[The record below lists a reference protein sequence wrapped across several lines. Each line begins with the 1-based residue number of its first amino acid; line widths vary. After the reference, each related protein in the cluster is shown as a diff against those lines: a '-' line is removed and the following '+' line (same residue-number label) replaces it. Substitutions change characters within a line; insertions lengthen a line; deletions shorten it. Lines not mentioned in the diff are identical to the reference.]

1 MQQPLDFDADIV
13 FLMDASSFV
22 TQDNLIDEKYFV
34 KSLAKFLN
42 VSPGASRAA
51 LVLYGTF
58 HNTEIR
64 FNDSRSLRDFSDRV
78 DLAQAVGGLRR
89 MDVALKEATNVL
101 AEKRRGVPHVVVLV
115 TTGEQSSSIDGIP
128 LDDALEP
135 LENLGAHTFVVAI
148 GHDPDTS
155 TNVLPVPSFNALP
168 SRAYDMARQIK
179 ITSGIEISCVNNKQS
194 CFYFNFVRFEKWT
207 A

>member
-13 FLMDASSFV
+13 FLMDGSSFV
-22 TQDNLIDEKYFV
+22 TQGNLNDEKDFV

-42 VSPGASRAA
+42 VSPGTSRAA

-58 HNTEIR
+58 SITEMR
-64 FNDSRSLRDFSDRV
+64 FNDSRSLRDFSDGV

-89 MDVALKEATNVL
+89 MDIALKEATDL
-101 AEKRRGVPHVVVLV
+101 LIDKRRGVPHVVVLV
-115 TTGEQSSSIDGIP
+115 TTGEQSSSVDGIP
-128 LDDALEP
+128 LDDALAP
-135 LENLGAHTFVVAI
+135 LENRGVHTFVVAI

-155 TNVLPVPSFNALP
+155 TNILRVPSFKALP

-179 ITSGIEISCVNNKQS
+179 FISGIEISCVCNM
-194 CFYFNFVRFEKWT
+194 Y
-207 A
+207 

>member
-22 TQDNLIDEKYFV
+22 TQRNLVDEKDFV

-42 VSPGASRAA
+42 VSPGTSRAA

-58 HNTEIR
+58 SITEMR
-64 FNDSRSLRDFSDRV
+64 FNDSRSLRDFSDGV

-89 MDVALKEATNVL
+89 MDIALKEATNLL
-101 AEKRRGVPHVVVLV
+101 ADKRRGMPHVVVLV
-115 TTGEQSSSIDGIP
+115 TTGEQSSSVDGIL
-128 LDDALEP
+128 LDDALKP
-135 LENLGAHTFVVAI
+135 LENLGVHTFVVAI

-155 TNVLPVPSFNALP
+155 TNILRVPSFKALP
-168 SRAYDMARQIK
+168 SRAYDMAKQIK
-179 ITSGIEISCVNNKQS
+179 IISGIEISCVNTMQ
-194 CFYFNFVRFEKWT
+194 
-207 A
+207 

>member
-13 FLMDASSFV
+13 FLMDGSSFV
-22 TQDNLIDEKYFV
+22 TQGNLNDEKDFV

-42 VSPGASRAA
+42 VSPGTSRAA

-58 HNTEIR
+58 SITEMR
-64 FNDSRSLRDFSDRV
+64 FNDSRSLRDFSDGV

-89 MDVALKEATNVL
+89 MDIALKEATDLLVD
-101 AEKRRGVPHVVVLV
+101 KRRGVPHVVVLV
-115 TTGEQSSSIDGIP
+115 TTGEQSSSVDGIP
-128 LDDALEP
+128 LDDALAP
-135 LENLGAHTFVVAI
+135 LENRGVHTFVVAI

-155 TNVLPVPSFNALP
+155 TNILRVPSFKALP

-179 ITSGIEISCVNNKQS
+179 FISGIEISCVCNM
-194 CFYFNFVRFEKWT
+194 Y
-207 A
+207 

>member
-22 TQDNLIDEKYFV
+22 TQRNLVDEKDFV

-42 VSPGASRAA
+42 VSPGTSRAA

-58 HNTEIR
+58 SITEMR
-64 FNDSRSLRDFSDRV
+64 FNDSRSLRDFSDGV

-89 MDVALKEATNVL
+89 MDIALEEATNLL
-101 AEKRRGVPHVVVLV
+101 ADKRRGMPHVVVLV
-115 TTGEQSSSIDGIP
+115 TTGEQSSSVDGIP
-128 LDDALEP
+128 LDDALKP
-135 LENLGAHTFVVAI
+135 LENLGVHTFVVAI

-155 TNVLPVPSFNALP
+155 TNILRVPSFKALP
-168 SRAYDMARQIK
+168 SRAYDMAKQIK
-179 ITSGIEISCVNNKQS
+179 IISGIEISCVNTMQ
-194 CFYFNFVRFEKWT
+194 
-207 A
+207 

>member
-22 TQDNLIDEKYFV
+22 TQRNLVDEKDFV

-42 VSPGASRAA
+42 VSPGTSRAA

-58 HNTEIR
+58 SITEMR
-64 FNDSRSLRDFSDRV
+64 FNDSRSLRDFSDGV

-89 MDVALKEATNVL
+89 MDIALKEATNLL
-101 AEKRRGVPHVVVLV
+101 ADKRRGMPHVVVLV
-115 TTGEQSSSIDGIP
+115 TTGEQSSSVDGIP
-128 LDDALEP
+128 LDDALKP
-135 LENLGAHTFVVAI
+135 LENLGVHTFVVAI

-155 TNVLPVPSFNALP
+155 TNILRVPSFKVLP
-168 SRAYDMARQIK
+168 SRAYDMAKQIK
-179 ITSGIEISCVNNKQS
+179 IISGIEISCVNTMQ
-194 CFYFNFVRFEKWT
+194 
-207 A
+207 

>member
-1 MQQPLDFDADIV
+1 MFSLYTVQQPLDFDADIV
-13 FLMDASSFV
+13 FLMDGSSFV
-22 TQDNLIDEKYFV
+22 TQSNLIDEKDFV

-42 VSPGASRAA
+42 VSPGTSRVA

-58 HNTEIR
+58 SITEMR
-64 FNDSRSLRDFSDRV
+64 FNDSRSWRDFSDGV

-89 MDVALKEATNVL
+89 MDIALKEATNLL
-101 AEKRRGVPHVVVLV
+101 ADKRRGVPHVVVLV
-115 TTGEQSSSIDGIP
+115 TTGEQSSSEGDIP

-135 LENLGAHTFVVAI
+135 LENLGVHTFVVAI

-155 TNVLPVPSFNALP
+155 TNILRVPSFKALP

-179 ITSGIEISCVNNKQS
+179 FISGIEISCVCNMHYID
-194 CFYFNFVRFEKWT
+194 FL
-207 A
+207 

>member
-22 TQDNLIDEKYFV
+22 TQRNLVDEKDFV

-42 VSPGASRAA
+42 VSPGTSRAA

-58 HNTEIR
+58 SITEMR
-64 FNDSRSLRDFSDRV
+64 FNDSRSLRDFSDGV

-89 MDVALKEATNVL
+89 MDIALKEATNLL
-101 AEKRRGVPHVVVLV
+101 ADKRRGMPHVVVLV
-115 TTGEQSSSIDGIP
+115 TTGEQSSSVDGIL
-128 LDDALEP
+128 LDDALKP
-135 LENLGAHTFVVAI
+135 LENLGVHTFVVAI

-155 TNVLPVPSFNALP
+155 TNILRVPSFKALP
-168 SRAYDMARQIK
+168 SRAYDMAKQIK
-179 ITSGIEISCVNNKQS
+179 IISGIEMSCVNTMQ
-194 CFYFNFVRFEKWT
+194 
-207 A
+207 

>member
-1 MQQPLDFDADIV
+1 MFSLYTVQQPLDFEADIV
-13 FLMDASSFV
+13 FLMDGSSFV
-22 TQDNLIDEKYFV
+22 TQSNLIDEKDFV

-42 VSPGASRAA
+42 VSPGTSRVA

-58 HNTEIR
+58 SITEMR
-64 FNDSRSLRDFSDRV
+64 FNDSRSWRDFSDGV

-89 MDVALKEATNVL
+89 MDIALKEATNLL
-101 AEKRRGVPHVVVLV
+101 ADKRRGVPHVVVLV
-115 TTGEQSSSIDGIP
+115 TTGEQSSSEGDIP

-135 LENLGAHTFVVAI
+135 LENLGVHTFVVAI

-155 TNVLPVPSFNALP
+155 TNILRVPSFKALP

-179 ITSGIEISCVNNKQS
+179 FISGIEISCVCNMHDID
-194 CFYFNFVRFEKWT
+194 FL
-207 A
+207 

>member
-1 MQQPLDFDADIV
+1 MFSLYTVQQPLDFDADIV
-13 FLMDASSFV
+13 FLMDGSSFV
-22 TQDNLIDEKYFV
+22 TQSNLIDEKDFV

-42 VSPGASRAA
+42 VSPGTSRAA

-58 HNTEIR
+58 SITEMR
-64 FNDSRSLRDFSDRV
+64 FSDSRSWRDFSDGV

-89 MDVALKEATNVL
+89 MDIALKEATNLL
-101 AEKRRGVPHVVVLV
+101 ADKRRGVPHVVVLV
-115 TTGEQSSSIDGIP
+115 TTGEQSSSVGGIP

-135 LENLGAHTFVVAI
+135 LENLGVHSFVVAI

-155 TNVLPVPSFNALP
+155 TNILRVPSFKALP

-179 ITSGIEISCVNNKQS
+179 FISGIEISCV
-194 CFYFNFVRFEKWT
+194 
-207 A
+207 

>member
-22 TQDNLIDEKYFV
+22 TQRNLVDEKDFV

-42 VSPGASRAA
+42 VSPGTSRAA

-58 HNTEIR
+58 SITEMR
-64 FNDSRSLRDFSDRV
+64 FNDSRSLRDFSDGV

-89 MDVALKEATNVL
+89 MDIALKEATNLL
-101 AEKRRGVPHVVVLV
+101 ADKRRGMPHVVVLV
-115 TTGEQSSSIDGIP
+115 TTGEQSSSVDGIP
-128 LDDALEP
+128 LDDALKP
-135 LENLGAHTFVVAI
+135 LENLGVHTFVVAI

-155 TNVLPVPSFNALP
+155 TNILRVPSFKALP
-168 SRAYDMARQIK
+168 SRAYDMAKQIK
-179 ITSGIEISCVNNKQS
+179 IISGIEISCVNTMQ
-194 CFYFNFVRFEKWT
+194 
-207 A
+207 

>member
-22 TQDNLIDEKYFV
+22 TQRNLVDEKDFV

-42 VSPGASRAA
+42 VSPGTSRAA

-58 HNTEIR
+58 SITEMR
-64 FNDSRSLRDFSDRV
+64 FNDSRSLRDFSDGV

-89 MDVALKEATNVL
+89 MDIALKEATNLL
-101 AEKRRGVPHVVVLV
+101 ADKRRGMPHVVVLV
-115 TTGEQSSSIDGIP
+115 TTGEQSSSVDGIP
-128 LDDALEP
+128 LDDALKP
-135 LENLGAHTFVVAI
+135 LENLGVRTFVVAI

-155 TNVLPVPSFNALP
+155 TNILRVPSFKALP
-168 SRAYDMARQIK
+168 SRAYDMAKQIK
-179 ITSGIEISCVNNKQS
+179 IISGIEISCVNTMQ
-194 CFYFNFVRFEKWT
+194 
-207 A
+207 

>member
-22 TQDNLIDEKYFV
+22 TQRNLVDEKDFV

-42 VSPGASRAA
+42 VSPGTSRAA

-58 HNTEIR
+58 SITEMR
-64 FNDSRSLRDFSDRV
+64 FNDSRSLRDFSDGV

-89 MDVALKEATNVL
+89 MDIALKEATNLL
-101 AEKRRGVPHVVVLV
+101 ADKRRGMPHVVVLV
-115 TTGEQSSSIDGIP
+115 TTGEQSSSVDGIP
-128 LDDALEP
+128 LDDALKP
-135 LENLGAHTFVVAI
+135 LENLGVHTFVVAI

-155 TNVLPVPSFNALP
+155 TNILRVPSFKALP
-168 SRAYDMARQIK
+168 SRAYDMAKQIK
-179 ITSGIEISCVNNKQS
+179 IISGIEMSCVNTMQ
-194 CFYFNFVRFEKWT
+194 
-207 A
+207 